1 MDYSILAKEEL
12 DKNNINLA
20 ILYYKIDLDNNIN
33 CCKFLVYN
41 NISILYFNLN
51 NFDLSLKYIVNSIKL
66 NPNWYKSWMKLG
78 YILEKLNKNEKS
90 LKAFVRAKDLSS
102 DTDIVIHK
110 IESIKRKILSLQD
123 TDSESSEEDIII
135 SKENKS
141 DVNNSNMSNI
151 NINTFSKVFNN
162 SNIKEK
168 LKDTN
173 LMNKILDN
181 KNNPF
186 IIFKDKDI
194 YNLMQDMYK
203 EYKKD

>member
-1 MDYSILAKEEL
+1 MDYSILAKKEI
-12 DKNNINLA
+12 DKKNIDLA
-20 ILYYKIDLDNNIN
+20 IVYYKIDLDCNIN
-33 CCKFLVYN
+33 CDKFLVYN

-51 NFDLSLKYIVNSIKL
+51 NFDLSLKYIINSIKL

-78 YILEKLNKNEKS
+78 YILEELNKNEES

-102 DTDIVIHK
+102 DTYSVIHK
-110 IESIKRKILSLQD
+110 IESIKRKIVSLQD
-123 TDSESSEEDIII
+123 TDSESSEENT
-135 SKENKS
+135 SLLKEEKIE
-141 DVNNSNMSNI
+141 VNNSNI
-151 NINTFSKVFNN
+151 NMNTFSKVFNS

-168 LKDTN
+168 LKDPKII
-173 LMNKILDN
+173 NKILDN

-186 IIFKDKDI
+186 VIFKDKDI